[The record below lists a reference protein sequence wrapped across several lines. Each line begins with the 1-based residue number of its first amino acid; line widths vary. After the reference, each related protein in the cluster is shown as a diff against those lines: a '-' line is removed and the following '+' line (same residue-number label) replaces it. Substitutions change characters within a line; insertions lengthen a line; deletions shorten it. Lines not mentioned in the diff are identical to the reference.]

1 MTQRVFNVGNADH
14 HKSGGYPLF
23 LGDDLGLYDSVN
35 RQHSSLFDL
44 YKAQKAQDWS
54 EDEVNLTQDRQDFEA
69 CSKNTYDIMVKTI
82 MFQWEADSIASR
94 SIINLLFPFITNS
107 EYSAMVMKQSE
118 IEILHAL
125 TYSEIVRQC
134 IKDSKS
140 VIDQVMSEVEVLQ
153 RCNKIEEVFNQTLR
167 MGAEYNLG
175 LITDKREIRK
185 QLARTV
191 TALLGL
197 EAIQFMASFAN
208 TFSLCEQGMFM
219 GVGQLVQKIM
229 LDEILHTKMDFAT
242 LDILIRD
249 PEWQDVLEEVMP
261 EVQAIL
267 DAIVEQEFKWADYIF
282 SEGRSIVG
290 LNSVLLKEW
299 VMWNAQPIY
308 DYFGLVLPQVRV
320 GANPL
325 PWMDKYMDPDKQQNA
340 NQEMDNTA
348 YRLNVTQDDLGDDD
362 LEF

>member
-1 MTQRVFNVGNADH
+1 MVKNVFNQLNKDYEQ
-14 HKSGGYPLF
+14 SNGYPLF
-23 LGDDLGLYDSVN
+23 LGDDLGLYDSIN
-35 RQHSSLFDL
+35 KQHSSLFEL

-54 EDEVNLTQDRQDFEA
+54 EDEINLTQDRQDFES
-69 CSKNTYDIMVKTI
+69 CSKNTYDIMIKTI

-94 SIINLLFPFITNS
+94 SIINLLSPFITNS

-118 IEILHAL
+118 IEVLHAL

-140 VIDQVMSEVEVLQ
+140 VIRDVMAEVEVIK
-153 RCNKIEEVFNQTLR
+153 RCDKIAKVFNDTLR
-167 MGAEYNLG
+167 MGSAYNLG
-175 LITDKREIRK
+175 LVEDKREIKK

-191 TALLGL
+191 AALLGL

-219 GVGQLVQKIM
+219 GIGQLVQKIM

-242 LDILIRD
+242 LDILVRD
-249 PEWQDVLEEVMP
+249 PEWAELLGEVMP
-261 EVQAIL
+261 DVQSIL
-267 DAIVEQEFKWADYIF
+267 DEIVAQEMNWADYIF

-290 LNSVLLKEW
+290 LNAGLLKEW
-299 VMWNAQPIY
+299 VLWNAQPIY
-308 DYFGLVLPQVRV
+308 DYFGLVLPDIRV
-320 GANPL
+320 DVNPL

-348 YRLNVTQDDLGDDD
+348 YRLNVTQNDLGDDE